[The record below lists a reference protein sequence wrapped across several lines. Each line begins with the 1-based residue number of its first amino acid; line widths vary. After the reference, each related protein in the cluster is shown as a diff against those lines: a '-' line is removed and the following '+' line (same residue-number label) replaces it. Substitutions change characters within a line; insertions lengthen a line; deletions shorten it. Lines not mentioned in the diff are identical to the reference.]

1 MPITVELPAYREA
14 SIVRFLIHV
23 LSGYAAVY
31 QSPEALA
38 LLPASERWWS
48 RKILSPIWPA

>member
-14 SIVRFLIHV
+14 SIERFAIHV

-31 QSPEALA
+31 HRPDALA
-38 LLPASERWWS
+38 LLPASER
-48 RKILSPIWPA
+48 